1 MITAPFVWRTNSARC
16 SPREQKQPILSSTI
30 VITEHSGR
38 RIFSASKKI
47 KKKVKKDRFWQ
58 SSASWRATLG
68 WFLCVCVVFLF
79 AAARLLRASLL
90 CKAQA
95 FQLKHFYR
103 QSGGRGAE
111 MEQRSLIFFF
121 PIANFLFLSFLFWA
135 VWFSSVTTGK
145 WLSLPHSYF

>member
-68 WFLCVCVVFLF
+68 WFLCVLFFCLQQRGSWELHSCVKLKLF
-79 AAARLLRASLL
+79 SWSTFIDRAV
-90 CKAQA
+90 
-95 FQLKHFYR
+95 
-103 QSGGRGAE
+103 AE
-111 MEQRSLIFFF
+111 EQRWSKALWFSFS